1 MSNTHEDEDKMATT
15 LSNQPPLQ
23 GNALKMKLFKGLEDL
38 MPIPQVIL
46 KAQMMLT
53 DPNSSFEDLAN
64 VIETDQEITLQVLN
78 VVNSAYYSLKKEVCS
93 VRQACVML
101 GLKVIA
107 EIIMAAGTSS
117 LFKKALQAYNMNPKG
132 LWQHSLATAIGSR
145 KIANAVQP
153 SLANEAFL
161 SGLFHDVGKLILDE
175 HIFSR
180 NDAFKKFLGNSP
192 ETHYKA
198 EKQILGFD
206 HSEIASEL
214 CKRWKFPQSVTKAIG
229 RHHHLNPDNVDDL
242 TFILYAADN
251 LTKMNGN
258 GISGGCKLYEIDE
271 QVLQFLALEEDDIND
286 ILVEVSDSVGSISDE
301 IFGHA

>member
-1 MSNTHEDEDKMATT
+1 MAAASYDK
-15 LSNQPPLQ
+15 PLLH
-23 GNALKMKLFKGLEDL
+23 GNALKIKLFKGLEDL
-38 MPIPQVIL
+38 MPMPQVIL

-64 VIETDQEITLQVLN
+64 VIETDPEITLQVLN
-78 VVNSAYYSLKKEVCS
+78 VVNSAYYSLQKEVCS

-117 LFKKALQAYNMNPKG
+117 LFKKALEAYNMNPKG

-161 SGLFHDVGKLILDE
+161 AGLFHDVGKLILDE

-192 ETHYKA
+192 DTHYMA

-214 CKRWKFPQSVTKAIG
+214 CKRWKFPQAVSKAIG
-229 RHHHLNPDNVDDL
+229 RHHHLNPDNVDEL
-242 TFILYAADN
+242 TFILHAADN
-251 LTKMNGN
+251 LNKIDGN
-258 GISGGCKLYEIDE
+258 GISGGCELYEIDE
-271 QVLQFLALEEDDIND
+271 QVLQCLALEEDDINS
-286 ILVEVSDSVGSISDE
+286 ILAEVSESVGQISDE
-301 IFGHA
+301 IFGQA